1 MSFAG
6 KVWRLLVGI
15 KDALALLFLLLFF
28 MGLYAVLTA
37 RPSPGQVRGGA
48 LLLNLD
54 GTVVEEASQPDPLQV
69 LLSQEMPTRE
79 YQARDLVRA
88 IDAAATDDRIRAVVL
103 DLSRF
108 LGGGQVHLA
117 EIGAAMDRARAA
129 KKPVLTFASAYVD
142 DGMMLAAHASEVWVD
157 PLGGAVVAG
166 PGGDRLYYAGLL
178 DRLKVNAHIFRVGT
192 YKSAIEP
199 YMRGDMSPEAR
210 ADASAL

>member
-28 MGLYAVLTA
+28 IGLYAVLTT

-48 LLLNLD
+48 LLLELD
-54 GTVVEEASQPDPLQV
+54 GTVVEETSQTDPLQI

-129 KKPVLTFASAYVD
+129 KKPVLAFANAYVD
-142 DGMMLAAHASEVWVD
+142 DGMMLAAHANEVWVD

-166 PGGDRLYYAGLL
+166 PGGDRLYFAGCS
-178 DRLKVNAHIFRVGT
+178 NG
-192 YKSAIEP
+192 
-199 YMRGDMSPEAR
+199 
-210 ADASAL
+210 